1 MRRKR
6 KIDECERVVLVRY
19 LTCSL
24 KLKRTAALSRKLFW
38 SFFVVACLRLG
49 FERCALVVVEVSVI
63 YIYVHV
69 CVCVCV
75 CVCVWRQNAGGDRA
89 LKHLLIINSSTRDYE
104 KIERF
109 LDVVPRF

>member
-75 CVCVWRQNAGGDRA
+75 CVCGDKMLVA
-89 LKHLLIINSSTRDYE
+89 
-104 KIERF
+104 IER
-109 LDVVPRF
+109 